1 MSDFL
6 RISRDGD
13 VAIVTVDNPP
23 VNALSFH
30 VREPLMQALV
40 ELRDHRGAASFWVE
54 RRFVTEVLRR
64 DPARTQ
70 ANVLHDDSWQAQL
83 RREWDR
89 QEREKQAQPRDL
101 PLRAGEE

>member
-1 MSDFL
+1 MARGLRRMFIGDTVIHDGESYVVIGLTPMS
-6 RISRDGD
+6 
-13 VAIVTVDNPP
+13 VTP
-23 VNALSFH
+23 
-30 VREPLMQALV
+30 ALV

>member
-1 MSDFL
+1 MPRRGAPGDLRDAFL
-6 RISRDGD
+6 G
-13 VAIVTVDNPP
+13 AVD
-23 VNALSFH
+23 ACEAWEAGG
-30 VREPLMQALV
+30 EPEPLV

>member
-1 MSDFL
+1 MFIGDTVIHDGESYVVIGLTPMS
-6 RISRDGD
+6 
-13 VAIVTVDNPP
+13 VTP
-23 VNALSFH
+23 
-30 VREPLMQALV
+30 ALV
-40 ELRDHRGAASFWVE
+40 ELRDYRGAASFWVE

>member
-1 MSDFL
+1 MFIGDTVIHDGESYVVIGLTPMS
-6 RISRDGD
+6 
-13 VAIVTVDNPP
+13 VTP
-23 VNALSFH
+23 
-30 VREPLMQALV
+30 ALV